1 MSIPDRINTMNQ
13 TKMIDL
19 LEEFPD
25 VEFILDTAECHSN
38 SKDELNRMLTIQ
50 ERYHSCSDSY
60 KFFVLE
66 SDYKFIMKLYGR
78 LWKSL
83 T

>member
-1 MSIPDRINTMNQ
+1 MFNPGRINTMNQ

-19 LEEFPD
+19 LKEFSD

-38 SKDELNRMLTIQ
+38 SKDELYRMLDIQ
-50 ERYHSCSDSY
+50 ERYHQGNSY
-60 KFFVLE
+60 QFFVSE